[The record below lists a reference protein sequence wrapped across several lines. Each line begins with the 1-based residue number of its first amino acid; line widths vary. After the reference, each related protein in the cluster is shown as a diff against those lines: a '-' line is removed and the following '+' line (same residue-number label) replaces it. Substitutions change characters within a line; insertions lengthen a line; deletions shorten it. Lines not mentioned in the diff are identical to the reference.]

1 MGESLRDAQ
10 RAQQVVHAFFG
21 LPGLQH
27 GGDRSL
33 AIVDILPALKGEDS
47 YGVTHG
53 SLHTRSLRRV
63 PASQGL
69 RLGSLQNPHV

>member
-21 LPGLQH
+21 LPSLQH

-53 SLHTRSLRRV
+53 SLH
-63 PASQGL
+63 A
-69 RLGSLQNPHV
+69 